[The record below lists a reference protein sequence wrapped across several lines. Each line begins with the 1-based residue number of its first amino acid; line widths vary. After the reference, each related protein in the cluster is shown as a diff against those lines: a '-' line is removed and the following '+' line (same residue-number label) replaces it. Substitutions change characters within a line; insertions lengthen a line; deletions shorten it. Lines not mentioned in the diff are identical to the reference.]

1 MSFSGLGEVVM
12 NTKVGPEHFLMRVY
26 VPQLTKLAKPGRF
39 VHIRCS
45 SGMDPLLRRPI
56 SLHGID
62 YGKGTISLLYQV
74 VGTGTRMLAEMSPGD
89 GIDLMGPLG
98 NGFTIPDGI
107 NKALVVGG
115 GIGVA
120 PLFPLV
126 QSLKHYGIEQ
136 TVLLGARSAAFVIG
150 REQLESL
157 GVKVKIATD
166 DGSFGYQGFVTG
178 LAEDVIPAAKP
189 DYFFACGPYPM
200 LKGLISLTKGFGLSG
215 QVSLEEYMGCGV
227 GACLACVCKNRTGGG
242 TEQPASAGGFEYKKV
257 CTDGPVF
264 EASEVIL
271 DD

>member
-1 MSFSGLGEVVM
+1 MSYSGLGEVVV

-26 VPQLTKLAKPGRF
+26 VPQLTKLAKPGQF
-39 VHIRCS
+39 VHVRCS
-45 SGMDPLLRRPI
+45 SGLDPLLRRPI

-74 VGTGTRMLAEMSPGD
+74 VGTGTRLLAEMAPGD
-89 GIDLMGPLG
+89 EIDVMGPLG
-98 NGFTIPDGI
+98 KGFTVPDGI
-107 NKALVVGG
+107 KKALVVGG

-120 PLFPLV
+120 PLFPLIH
-126 QSLKHYGIEQ
+126 SLKHYGIQQ
-136 TVLLGARSAAFVIG
+136 TVLLGARSADFIIG
-150 REQLESL
+150 REQLELL

-166 DGSFGYQGFVTG
+166 DGSLGYKGFVTR
-178 LAEDVIPAAKP
+178 LAEDEISGGTP
-189 DYFFACGPYPM
+189 DYFFACGPNPM

-227 GACLACVCKNRTGGG
+227 GACLACVCKSKAAAGR
-242 TEQPASAGGFEYKKV
+242 EPDDSAEGFEYKKV
-257 CTDGPVF
+257 CVDGPVF